1 MQARRLR
8 YREKNPGAIFVTKPN
23 QEFFLSFA
31 DHLIIEL
38 KDRLVHNE
46 PLLCTQM
53 MSFKIQNPASEKLK
67 KRFYI
72 VKMKRL

>member
-8 YREKNPGAIFVTKPN
+8 YREKNPGAIFVTKRN
-23 QEFFLSFA
+23 QHFLLSFA

-46 PLLCTQM
+46 PRLCTQM
-53 MSFKIQNPASEKLK
+53 MSFKLQNPANEKLK
-67 KRFYI
+67 KRSYI

>member
-8 YREKNPGAIFVTKPN
+8 YREKNPGAIFVTKRN
-23 QEFFLSFA
+23 QHFLLSFA

-46 PLLCTQM
+46 PRLCTQIM
-53 MSFKIQNPASEKLK
+53 TFKIQNPAKEKLK
-67 KRFYI
+67 
-72 VKMKRL
+72 